1 VFIRP
6 ADLSDTQV
14 GEAVGWFWSL
24 AVESVAYA
32 PVGFGSHHW
41 LVVADGQRWFVTVDR
56 VNQGVPS
63 RGGEAEPLDR
73 LTAALTTVRSLAD
86 LGMTFAVAPVP
97 TSVADLLVPIQGK
110 WVAALFPFVDGEKHR
125 WGPFAG
131 RSDRMAV
138 LDLLALLHTA
148 PERARQ
154 HAFVDRFE
162 VQSRDR
168 LETALTD
175 REEEW
180 RSGPYGEST
189 RRLLEEHAGYILEQ
203 LGRYDRLVDDIASR
217 PGRMVITHGEPH
229 RANTITTASGIV
241 LVDWDTVLVAPPE
254 RDVWWLAREDVTV
267 PEEYER
273 RTSITI
279 DTEALELY
287 RLRWNLGDLASF
299 AAQFREVHV
308 DNEDTRTAW
317 DGLAAIL
324 EGA

>member
-1 VFIRP
+1 VRR
-6 ADLSDTQV
+6 
-14 GEAVGWFWSL
+14 GWSL
-24 AVESVAYA
+24 AVESVEYA

-41 LVVADGQRWFVTVDR
+41 LVVADGQRWFVTVDA
-56 VNQGVPS
+56 VDQGVPS
-63 RGGEAEPLDR
+63 RAGEADPLDR

-86 LGMTFAVAPVP
+86 LGMTFAVAPIP
-97 TSVADLLVPIQGK
+97 TSAGDLLVPIQGRR
-110 WVAALFPFVDGEKHR
+110 VAALFPFIDGDTHR
-125 WGPFAG
+125 WGPFGG
-131 RSDRMAV
+131 RSERMAV
-138 LDLLALLHTA
+138 LDLLAALHTA

-154 HAFVDRFE
+154 HTLVDQLE

-168 LETALTD
+168 LEAALTA

-180 RSGPYGEST
+180 RRGPYGESA
-189 RRLLEEHAGYILEQ
+189 RRLLDEHAGHIIEQ
-203 LGRYDRLVDDIASR
+203 LERYDRLVDGMASR

-229 RANTITTASGIV
+229 RANTITTANGVV

-254 RDVWWLAREDVTV
+254 RDVWWLAREDVSV

-273 RTSITI
+273 RTSMTI
-279 DTEALELY
+279 DAEALELY

-317 DGLAAIL
+317 DGFAAIL